1 VVDPVLDPET
11 GFQYLRAR
19 YYDPTTGQFLTR
31 DPLEAITG
39 QPYSYAQDNPVNGTD
54 PTGLC
59 GTGSIGDLFDCVNPT
74 SSGNLAYQAASAAWQ
89 FGTTH
94 TIGVCVGGSLV
105 AGIGFTGQVCV
116 QGNLHSAGVTVT
128 GGPVVGSPSA
138 GVSAGIEAS
147 NAHNVCELGSYFD
160 NTTVTIK
167 PTGEGP
173 QGVGETG
180 SGTLPGGRTVTYYYG
195 GAGLGASIPPFASGS
210 TGTTNTSTA
219 SVGSSCGC

>member
-1 VVDPVLDPET
+1 MSLDPLVEET
-11 GFQYLRAR
+11 Q
-19 YYDPTTGQFLTR
+19 
-31 DPLEAITG
+31 
-39 QPYSYAQDNPVNGTD
+39 QPYQYADDDPVNGTD

-59 GTGSIGDLFDCVNPT
+59 GTGSLGDLLDCVNPT
-74 SSGNLAYQAASAAWQ
+74 SSGNLAYQAASAVYQ

-94 TIGVCVGGSLV
+94 TIGGCIGGSVV
-105 AGIGFTGQVCV
+105 AGVGFTGQVCV
-116 QGNLHSAGVTVT
+116 QGNLHSVGVTVT

-138 GVSAGIEAS
+138 GVSAGIEVS
-147 NAHNVCELGSYFD
+147 NAHDVCELGSYFD
-160 NTTVTIK
+160 NTTISLK
-167 PTGEGP
+167 PFAEGP

-195 GAGLGASIPPFASGS
+195 GVGLGASIPPFASGS